1 MLKAAFLIARKDISL
16 TLGRGSGLLQ
26 ALLLGL
32 LLIFVFSLSLVPGQ
46 RMTPQGAAA
55 IFWMASAF
63 CQVLIFSTLY
73 AHEERNGQRQGLVLA
88 PAPVQCVWLGKAM
101 AGLGLLLAAQALFLP
116 ATIVFLGQQVTG
128 PWHLGLGIVLVG
140 DIGIAAV
147 GSLLGALSQGQSSRE
162 SLLSIVIF
170 PLLAPLLLGG
180 IRIGSAVFSGSLAEG
195 AQSWFGIAL
204 AFDAIFA
211 AAALVLFPSVYNAE
225 E

>member
-1 MLKAAFLIARKDISL
+1 MLKAALTIARKDIRL

-32 LLIFVFSLSLVPGQ
+32 LLIFVFSLSLLPGQ
-46 RMTPQGAAA
+46 RMSPQGSAA

-73 AHEERNGQRQGLVLA
+73 SHEERNGQRQGLVLA
-88 PAPVQCVWLGKAM
+88 PPPVQCVWLGKAL
-101 AGLGLLLAAQALFLP
+101 AGFGLLLAAQLLFVP

-128 PWHLGLGIVLVG
+128 LWHLGLGILIIG

-162 SLLSIVIF
+162 SLLSIVVF

-180 IRIGSAVFSGSLAEG
+180 IRIGSSVFSGGLAEG
-195 AQSWFGIAL
+195 AESWFGIVL
-204 AFDAIFA
+204 AFDAIFT
-211 AAALVLFPSVYNAE
+211 AAALVLFPFIYNAE

>member
-1 MLKAAFLIARKDISL
+1 MLKAALTIARKDIRL

-32 LLIFVFSLSLVPGQ
+32 LLIFVFSLSLLPGQ
-46 RMTPQGAAA
+46 RMSPQGSAA

-73 AHEERNGQRQGLVLA
+73 SHEERNGQRQGLVLA
-88 PAPVQCVWLGKAM
+88 PAPVQCVWLGKAV
-101 AGLGLLLAAQALFLP
+101 AGFGLLLAAQLLFVP

-128 PWHLGLGIVLVG
+128 LWHLGLGILIIG

-162 SLLSIVIF
+162 SLLSIVVF

-180 IRIGSAVFSGSLAEG
+180 IRIGSSVFSGGLAEG
-195 AQSWFGIAL
+195 AESWFGIVL
-204 AFDAIFA
+204 AFDAIFT
-211 AAALVLFPSVYNAE
+211 AAALVLFPFIYNAE

>member
-1 MLKAAFLIARKDISL
+1 MLKAAFIIARKDITL

-46 RMTPQGAAA
+46 RMSPQGSAA
-55 IFWMASAF
+55 IFWMASTF

-73 AHEERNGQRQGLVLA
+73 SHEERNNQRQGLVLA
-88 PAPVQCVWLGKAM
+88 PVAVQCVWLGKAM
-101 AGLGLLLAAQALFLP
+101 AGFALLLAAQALFLP
-116 ATIVFLGQQVTG
+116 ATIVFLGQQIT
-128 PWHLGLGIVLVG
+128 PLWPLGLGIVLVG
-140 DIGIAAV
+140 DAGIVVV

-180 IRIGSAVFSGSLAEG
+180 IRIGSAVFSGTLADG
-195 AQSWFGIAL
+195 AQSWFGVAI
-204 AFDAIFA
+204 AFDAIFT
-211 AAALVLFPSVYNAE
+211 AAALTLFPSIYNAE

>member
-1 MLKAAFLIARKDISL
+1 MLKAALIIARKDISL

-32 LLIFVFSLSLVPGQ
+32 LLIFVFSLSLLPGQ
-46 RMTPQGAAA
+46 RMSPQGSAA

-73 AHEERNGQRQGLVLA
+73 SHEERNGQRQGLVLA
-88 PAPVQCVWLGKAM
+88 PVPVQCVWLGKAL
-101 AGLGLLLAAQALFLP
+101 AGFGLLLAAQLLFLP
-116 ATIVFLGQQVTG
+116 ATVVFLGQQVTG
-128 PWHLGLGIVLVG
+128 LWHMGLGILIIG
-140 DIGIAAV
+140 DLGIVAV

-162 SLLSIVIF
+162 SLLSIVVF

-180 IRIGSAVFSGSLAEG
+180 IRIGSAVFSGNLAEG
-195 AQSWFGIAL
+195 AESWFGIAL
-204 AFDAIFA
+204 AFDAIFT
-211 AAALVLFPSVYNAE
+211 AAALILFPSIYTAE

>member
-1 MLKAAFLIARKDISL
+1 MLKAALFIARKDLSL
-16 TLGRGSGLLQ
+16 TIGRGSGLLQ

-32 LLIFVFSLSLVPGQ
+32 LLIFVFSLSQLPGQ
-46 RMTPQGAAA
+46 RMSPQGAAA

-73 AHEERNGQRQGLVLA
+73 AHEERNGQRQGLVLV
-88 PAPVQCVWLGKAM
+88 PAPVQCVWLGKAL
-101 AGLGLLLAAQALFLP
+101 AGLCLLFAAQLLFLP
-116 ATIVFLGQQVTG
+116 ATIVFLGQEVTEL
-128 PWHLGLGIVLVG
+128 WHLGLCIVLIG
-140 DIGIAAV
+140 DIGIAVV

-180 IRIGSAVFSGSLAEG
+180 IRIGSAVFSGGLAEG

-204 AFDAIFA
+204 AFDAIFT
-211 AAALVLFPSVYNAE
+211 AAALILFPSIYNAE

>member
-1 MLKAAFLIARKDISL
+1 MLKAALTIARKDIRL

-32 LLIFVFSLSLVPGQ
+32 LLIFVFSLSLLPGQ
-46 RMTPQGAAA
+46 RMSPQGSAA

-73 AHEERNGQRQGLVLA
+73 SHEERNGQRQGLVLA
-88 PAPVQCVWLGKAM
+88 PAPVQCVWLGKAV
-101 AGLGLLLAAQALFLP
+101 AGFGLLLAAQLLFVP
-116 ATIVFLGQQVTG
+116 ATVVFLGQQVTG
-128 PWHLGLGIVLVG
+128 LWHLGLGILIIG

-162 SLLSIVIF
+162 SLLSIVVF

-180 IRIGSAVFSGSLAEG
+180 IRIGSSVFSGGLAEG
-195 AQSWFGIAL
+195 AESWFGIVL
-204 AFDAIFA
+204 AFDAIFT
-211 AAALVLFPSVYNAE
+211 AAALVLFPFIYNAE

>member
-1 MLKAAFLIARKDISL
+1 MLKAAFLIARKDLSL
-16 TLGRGSGLLQ
+16 TIGRGSGLLQ

-32 LLIFVFSLSLVPGQ
+32 LLIFVFSLSLMPGQ
-46 RMTPQGAAA
+46 RMTPQGSAA

-73 AHEERNGQRQGLVLA
+73 SHEERNGQRQGLVLA
-88 PAPVQCVWLGKAM
+88 PVPVQCVWLGKAV

-116 ATIVFLGQQVTG
+116 ATIVFLGQEVSG
-128 PWHLGLGIVLVG
+128 LWHLGLGILLVG
-140 DIGIAAV
+140 DIGIVAV

-195 AQSWFGIAL
+195 AHSWFGIAL

-211 AAALVLFPSVYNAE
+211 AASLALFPSVYNAE

>member
-1 MLKAAFLIARKDISL
+1 MLKAALTIARKDIRL

-32 LLIFVFSLSLVPGQ
+32 LLIFVFSFSLLPGQ
-46 RMTPQGAAA
+46 RMSPQGSAA

-73 AHEERNGQRQGLVLA
+73 SHEERNGQRQGLVLA
-88 PAPVQCVWLGKAM
+88 PAPVQCVWLGKAV
-101 AGLGLLLAAQALFLP
+101 AGFGLLLAAQLLFVP

-128 PWHLGLGIVLVG
+128 FWRLGLGILIIG

-147 GSLLGALSQGQSSRE
+147 GSLLGALAQGQSSRE
-162 SLLSIVIF
+162 SMLSIVVF

-180 IRIGSAVFSGSLAEG
+180 IRIGSSVFSGGLAEG
-195 AQSWFGIAL
+195 AESWFGIVL
-204 AFDAIFA
+204 AFDAIFT
-211 AAALVLFPSVYNAE
+211 AAALVLFPFIYNAE